1 MKRKT
6 TNRRNPHRN
15 VLEVRVMSPR
25 IAWLGFMGFLGVL
38 TKIACVLAVLAGI
51 GWGVWR
57 GVQHAFYQN
66 PDFSLK
72 VIDLNANPVIDEF
85 GVAEAVGIDLAACP
99 SLFEIDVQ
107 KAGAKL
113 RNLPGIL
120 DARVERHLPGSLVVR
135 VVPRTA
141 KAWISCPGQG
151 LTDVRRAGAMLV
163 DQLGV
168 AYPCP
173 DLQVASA
180 ATLPVIELTAAEP
193 IAAGEKIDHP
203 ELRHCFLLLDSARS
217 ADPDAIQWIE
227 SLRQVNEWSLEL
239 RTRGGTR
246 ATFALGDHPRQIGSL
261 RAALDHAAGEG
272 YVIDTIN
279 LIPKYNIPIT
289 LQDESPP
296 RAILV
301 TPPAATDPAD
311 PGDPGEAR
319 RARDISTLLNRN

>member
-6 TNRRNPHRN
+6 TRNRRNQLRN

-85 GVAEAVGIDLAACP
+85 GVAEAIGIDLAACP
-99 SLFEIDVQ
+99 SLFEIDVK
-107 KAGAKL
+107 KADEKL
-113 RNLPGIL
+113 RTLSGIL
-120 DARVERHLPGSLVVR
+120 DARVERHLPGKLVVR
-135 VVPRTA
+135 ITPRTA
-141 KAWISCPGQG
+141 KAWIFCPSQG
-151 LTDVRRAGAMLV
+151 ITEVRSAGAMLV

-173 DLQVASA
+173 ELQVKSA
-180 ATLPVIELTAAEP
+180 ANLPVIELHASADELVVP
-193 IAAGEKIDHP
+193 GKKITHP
-203 ELRHCFLLLDSARS
+203 ELWRCFLLLDSARS

-227 SLRQVNEWSLEL
+227 SLRQINEWSLEL
-239 RTRGGTR
+239 HTRGGTR
-246 ATFALGDHPRQIGSL
+246 ATFALGDHARQIESL
-261 RAALDHAAGEG
+261 RAALNHASGEG

-289 LQDESPP
+289 LRDETAP

-301 TPPAATDPAD
+301 KPPETAT
-311 PGDPGEAR
+311 PGETR
-319 RARDISTLLNRN
+319 RERDLSTLLNRN

>member
-6 TNRRNPHRN
+6 TNRRNAHRN

-57 GVQHAFYQN
+57 GVRHAFYQN

-85 GVAEAVGIDLAACP
+85 GVAGAIGIDLAACP
-99 SLFEIDVQ
+99 SLFEIDV
-107 KAGAKL
+107 KNAGDKL
-113 RNLPGIL
+113 RTLPGIL

-135 VVPRTA
+135 IIPRTA
-141 KAWISCPGQG
+141 KAWISCPGEG
-151 LTDVRRAGAMLV
+151 ITDVRRAGAMLV

-173 DLQVASA
+173 ELQVKSA
-180 ATLPVIELTAAEP
+180 ATLPVIELPASADHA
-193 IAAGEKIDHP
+193 IATGEKITHA
-203 ELRHCFLLLDSARS
+203 ELRHCFLLLDSARA
-217 ADPDAIQWIE
+217 ADPDAIHWIE
-227 SLRQVNEWSLEL
+227 TLRQVNEWSLEL

-246 ATFALGDHPRQIGSL
+246 ATFGLGDHPRQIESL

-279 LIPKYNIPIT
+279 LIPKYNIPVT
-289 LQDESPP
+289 VRDESSP

-301 TPPAATDPAD
+301 KPPASAD
-311 PGDPGEAR
+311 PVETR
-319 RARDISTLLNRN
+319 RERDLGTLLNRN

>member
-6 TNRRNPHRN
+6 TSNRRHQHRN

-25 IAWLGFMGFLGVL
+25 IAWLGFMDFLGVL
-38 TKIACVLAVLAGI
+38 ARTACVLAVLAGI

-85 GVAEAVGIDLAACP
+85 GVAEAIGIDLAACP
-99 SLFEIDVQ
+99 SLFEIDVGN
-107 KAGAKL
+107 AGDKL
-113 RNLPGIL
+113 RTLPGIL
-120 DARVERHLPGSLVVR
+120 EARVERHLPGSLVVR
-135 VVPRTA
+135 ITPRTA
-141 KAWISCPGQG
+141 KAWISCPGEG
-151 LTDVRRAGAMLV
+151 ITDVRRAGAMLV

-173 DLQVASA
+173 EMQVKSA
-180 ATLPVIELTAAEP
+180 ATLPVIELSASADEP
-193 IAAGEKIDHP
+193 IAAGEKITHP
-203 ELRHCFLLLDSARS
+203 GLRRCFLLLDSARS

-227 SLRQVNEWSLEL
+227 SLRQVNEWSMEL

-246 ATFALGDHPRQIGSL
+246 ATFGLGDHARQIESL
-261 RAALDHAAGEG
+261 RAALDHASGEG

-289 LQDESPP
+289 LRDENAP

-301 TPPAATDPAD
+301 KPPESAA
-311 PGDPGEAR
+311 PGETR
-319 RARDISTLLNRN
+319 RERDLSTLLNRN

>member
-6 TNRRNPHRN
+6 TNRRNQHRN

-25 IAWLGFMGFLGVL
+25 IAWLGFLGFLGVL
-38 TKIACVLAVLAGI
+38 TKIACVLAVIAGI

-57 GVQHAFYQN
+57 GVKHAFYQN

-72 VIDLNANPVIDEF
+72 VIDLNANPIIDEF
-85 GVAEAVGIDLAACP
+85 GVAEAIGIDLAACP
-99 SLFEIDVQ
+99 SLFEIDVEQ
-107 KAGAKL
+107 AGNRL
-113 RNLPGIL
+113 RTRPGIL

-135 VVPRTA
+135 IMPRTA
-141 KAWISCPGQG
+141 KAWISCPGEG
-151 LTDVRRAGAMLV
+151 ITEVRRAGAMLV

-173 DLQVASA
+173 ELQVESA
-180 ATLPVIELTAAEP
+180 ATLPIIELPASADEP
-193 IAAGEKIDHP
+193 IAAGEKIVHP

-227 SLRQVNEWSLEL
+227 SVRQVNEWSLEL

-246 ATFALGDHPRQIGSL
+246 ATFGLGDHARQIESL
-261 RAALDHAAGEG
+261 RAALDHASGEG

-279 LIPKYNIPIT
+279 LIPKYNIPVTIR
-289 LQDESPP
+289 DESAP

-301 TPPAATDPAD
+301 KPPEPSDS
-311 PGDPGEAR
+311 GETR
-319 RARDISTLLNRN
+319 RERDLGNLLNRN

>member
-6 TNRRNPHRN
+6 TNRRNTHRN

-25 IAWLGFMGFLGVL
+25 IAWLGLLGFLGGL

-85 GVAEAVGIDLAACP
+85 GVAEAIGIDLASCP
-99 SLFEIDVQ
+99 SLFKIDVAQ
-107 KAGAKL
+107 AAGKL
-113 RNLPGIL
+113 KNMPGIL

-135 VVPRTA
+135 IIPRTA
-141 KAWISCPGQG
+141 KAWISCPAQG
-151 LTDVRRAGAMLV
+151 ISEVRRAGAVLV
-163 DQLGV
+163 DQQGV
-168 AYPCP
+168 AYSCP
-173 DLQVASA
+173 GLQVASA
-180 ATLPVIELTAAEP
+180 VTLPVIELTSDEP
-193 IAAGEKIDHP
+193 ITTGEKIEHA
-203 ELRHCFLLLDSARS
+203 ELKHCFLLLDSARA
-217 ADPDAIQWIE
+217 ADPDALQWIE

-239 RTRGGTR
+239 LTRGGTR
-246 ATFALGDHPRQIGSL
+246 ATFGLGDHPRQIESL
-261 RAALDHAAGEG
+261 RAALDHASGEG
-272 YVIDTIN
+272 YAIDTIN

-289 LQDESPP
+289 LRDGSPP

-301 TPPAATDPAD
+301 KPPASGGT
-311 PGDPGEAR
+311 R
-319 RARDISTLLNRN
+319 RERDLGTLLDRN

>member
-6 TNRRNPHRN
+6 TNRRNQHRN

-38 TKIACVLAVLAGI
+38 ARITCVLAVLAGI

-57 GVQHAFYQN
+57 GVRHAFYQN

-72 VIDLNANPVIDEF
+72 VIDLNTNPVIDEF
-85 GVAEAVGIDLAACP
+85 GVAGAVGIDLAACP
-99 SLFEIDVQ
+99 SLFEIDVKQ
-107 KAGAKL
+107 AADKL
-113 RNLPGIL
+113 RTIPGIL
-120 DARVERHLPGSLVVR
+120 DVRVERHLPGSLVVR
-135 VVPRTA
+135 ISPRTA

-151 LTDVRRAGAMLV
+151 ITEVRRAGAMLV

-173 DLQVASA
+173 ELQVASA
-180 ATLPVIELTAAEP
+180 ATLPVIELPASADEP
-193 IAAGEKIDHP
+193 IAAGEKVTHP

-227 SLRQVNEWSLEL
+227 SLRQINEWSLEL

-246 ATFALGDHPRQIGSL
+246 ATFALGDHPRQIESL

-289 LQDESPP
+289 LRDESPP

-301 TPPAATDPAD
+301 KPPASAD
-311 PGDPGEAR
+311 PGETR
-319 RARDISTLLNRN
+319 RERDISTLLNRN